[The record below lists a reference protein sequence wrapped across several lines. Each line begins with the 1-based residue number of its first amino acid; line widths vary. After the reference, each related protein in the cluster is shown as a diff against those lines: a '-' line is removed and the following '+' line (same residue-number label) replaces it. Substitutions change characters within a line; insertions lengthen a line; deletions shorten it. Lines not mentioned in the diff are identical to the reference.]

1 MVSVFE
7 RLWKDK
13 MDIYRYIKTTVN
25 NVTKSA
31 EQLIENGVKCHYSA
45 GSLTDTGSEVPTLI
59 SSHKLFCAAGK
70 IQEGDK
76 VIVTQ
81 RNGNKVT
88 LSVGEGFPYS
98 GGMQHSVKRDG
109 KA

>member
-1 MVSVFE
+1 MSSPYE
-7 RLWKDK
+7 RLWKDR
-13 MDIYRYIKTTVN
+13 MDIYRYEKIKVN
-25 NVTKSA
+25 NITKSG
-31 EQLIENGVKCHYSA
+31 EKPIDNDVKCHYSA

-59 SSHKLFCAAGK
+59 SSHKLFCGIGK
-70 IQEGDK
+70 VQEGDK

-88 LSVGEGFPYS
+88 LIVGEGFPYS
-98 GGMQHSVKRDG
+98 GGMQYSVKRDG